1 MKGFFCFLA
10 CLFANIGAIN
20 WGLVAFYQFNMV
32 DYVVSMT
39 GVTML
44 GPVIYGIVAVS
55 GLYGLVLTGLSMFK
69 GCQTC
74 K

>member
-20 WGLVAFYQFNMV
+20 WGLVAFYQFNLV
-32 DYVVSMT
+32 EYVVAMS
-39 GVTML
+39 GVMML
-44 GPVIYGIVAVS
+44 GPVIYGLVAAS
-55 GLYGLVLTGLSMFK
+55 GIYGLVLMFLNMFQ